1 MLHKSISIIHQLR
14 VYFLFVIIIAFL
26 ASAGIN
32 PVDVGIFY
40 GTKIGSAVG
49 MSSSVAE
56 NPFNK
61 LALDLK
67 NKENSLS
74 QKEQALNA
82 REAVLNSQIGSNQA
96 VLLWVIIAGILILFI
111 LIIIN
116 FILDYRRRKNE
127 KNNS

>member
-1 MLHKSISIIHQLR
+1 MLA
-14 VYFLFVIIIAFL
+14 IIIVFF

-40 GTKIGSAVG
+40 GSKVGSAVG

-82 REAVLNSQIGSNQA
+82 REAELNSRSGLNQT
-96 VLLWVIIAGILILFI
+96 VLLWVVIVGIFILFI

-127 KNNS
+127 KNIS

>member
-14 VYFLFVIIIAFL
+14 VYFLLAIIIVFF

-40 GTKIGSAVG
+40 GSKVGSAVG

-82 REAVLNSQIGSNQA
+82 REAELNSRSGLNQT
-96 VLLWVIIAGILILFI
+96 VLLWVVIVGIFILFI

-127 KNNS
+127 KNIS